1 MAAGGLAWWRHV
13 RGPVVLGVDAG
24 TGGCKTVA
32 YDLEGR
38 PVAEAYREYPVIHPR
53 VGWAE
58 QNPEEWWRAAV
69 ETIREV
75 VEAVGAD
82 SVEGLSVTS
91 QREAFAPLDAEG
103 RVLANSI
110 IWLDMRAKRQEEWVR
125 EKLGASRVLEV
136 TGLPVDQIFSAVKLL
151 WLKEER
157 PEVFS
162 RTRLILFAK
171 DYIIYR
177 LTGAACTDY
186 SMASRTMMLDI
197 RRLEWSHELCEEM
210 GIPLDMLPELR
221 GSWEIVGE
229 VSAEAAEVTGL
240 RKGTPVAAGGGD
252 RPCEALGSGTLREGE
267 VNIGTGTGTCLEAP
281 LSEPRPD
288 PKARVDTCT
297 HVVPRT
303 WEYEVVIN
311 STGESLRW
319 FRDNFGWRE
328 VEEARERSASPYDVM
343 LEEAA
348 KVPPGSEGLMYYPYL
363 WGAKTPFFNP
373 DARGVFIGFTHAHTR
388 AHFIRAVLEG
398 VAYQYVGAMELLR
411 DLGVEVR
418 RVTMTGGE
426 VRGRLWNEIKASVL
440 GMRILVPRVISAASL
455 GAAILAAV
463 GAGLYRSFDEAV
475 SSMVHVAEA
484 YEPRPELHEKYVKLY
499 KAYVETYRRLE
510 DAFEIVARLSSG

>member
-1 MAAGGLAWWRHV
+1 
-13 RGPVVLGVDAG
+13 
-24 TGGCKTVA
+24 
-32 YDLEGR
+32 
-38 PVAEAYREYPVIHPR
+38 
-53 VGWAE
+53 
-58 QNPEEWWRAAV
+58 
-69 ETIREV
+69 
-75 VEAVGAD
+75 
-82 SVEGLSVTS
+82 
-91 QREAFAPLDAEG
+91 
-103 RVLANSI
+103 
-110 IWLDMRAKRQEEWVR
+110 
-125 EKLGASRVLEV
+125 
-136 TGLPVDQIFSAVKLL
+136 
-151 WLKEER
+151 
-157 PEVFS
+157 
-162 RTRLILFAK
+162 
-171 DYIIYR
+171 
-177 LTGAACTDY
+177 
-186 SMASRTMMLDI
+186 MASRTMMLDI

-303 WEYEVVIN
+303 WEYEIVIN